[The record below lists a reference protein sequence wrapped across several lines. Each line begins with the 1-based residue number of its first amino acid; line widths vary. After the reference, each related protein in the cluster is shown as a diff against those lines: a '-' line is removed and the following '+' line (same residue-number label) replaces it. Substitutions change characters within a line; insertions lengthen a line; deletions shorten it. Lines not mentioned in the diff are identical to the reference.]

1 MQFFEIIPYYPIP
14 LSFET
19 IPPQAAHSK
28 TIRIEEAYRLQEPN
42 TKTAEEEEETN
53 LHLQKNI
60 ICQISSSPC

>member
-42 TKTAEEEEETN
+42 TKTAD
-53 LHLQKNI
+53 LKKK
-60 ICQISSSPC
+60 QIFIYKKILFAR